1 MAKSSKSNRRAP
13 RTTILAT
20 IADTDTAPAD
30 EATVLD
36 TAREIAAYSAAASAA
51 DTAAPVNT
59 DTAAELTAVNTA
71 AVTDTAA
78 PADTAADP
86 HGAAVAFLAAFDPAR
101 LPPGMHAKFLARG
114 NVTRM
119 GRVALA
125 AAGVELD
132 GPTHRAYN
140 ELRSGFW
147 SRMGGTLP
155 RREGGGPRTSNGTRA
170 SGGPRGNRAARIAVF
185 AKKIAA
191 AAGKLADI
199 LAAVPA
205 GAAPL
210 GDGPESLATVAA
222 VAAGAFATVAAA
234 VAGRAETN
242 PAGFEAPRVAT
253 PAVAPVPLTVG
264 GWAVLTPAGRRSA
277 VEGGL
282 IDEGDAGERL
292 TIVALPDGGKVAT
305 VRTASGD
312 RTRIATR
319 FLVGVTA

>member
-1 MAKSSKSNRRAP
+1 MAKSNRRAP

-20 IADTDTAPAD
+20 IADSDTAPAD

-36 TAREIAAYSAAASAA
+36 TAHEIAADAAHELAA
-51 DTAAPVNT
+51 DTAAEYT
-59 DTAAELTAVNTA
+59 DTAP
-71 AVTDTAA
+71 AVT
-78 PADTAADP
+78 DP

-101 LPPGMHAKFLARG
+101 LPPGMHAKFLSRG

-155 RREGGGPRTSNGTRA
+155 RREGGTPRAPRTA
-170 SGGPRGNRAARIAVF
+170 GGARGGNRAARIAVF
-185 AKKIAA
+185 AAKIAA
-191 AAGKLADI
+191 ASKKLAGI
-199 LAAVPA
+199 LATVPA

-210 GDGPESLATVAA
+210 GDGPESLAA
-222 VAAGAFATVAAA
+222 VADITAGAFATVAAA
-234 VAGRAETN
+234 VAGRAGTN

-253 PAVAPVPLTVG
+253 PAVAPVPLTAG
-264 GWAVLTPAGRRSA
+264 GFAVLTPAGRRSA

-282 IDEGDAGERL
+282 IDENDAGEKL
-292 TIVALPDGGKVAT
+292 TILALPDGGKVAT

-319 FLVGVTA
+319 FLVGVAV

>member
-1 MAKSSKSNRRAP
+1 MAKSNKSTRRTAP
-13 RTTILAT
+13 AT
-20 IADTDTAPAD
+20 VYTAAELTDTAPAD
-30 EATVLD
+30 PVNTAPVNPPVNTD
-36 TAREIAAYSAAASAA
+36 T
-51 DTAAPVNT
+51 APVNT
-59 DTAAELTAVNTA
+59 DTAP
-71 AVTDTAA
+71 AVTDTA
-78 PADTAADP
+78 PAAVVDP
-86 HGAAVAFLAAFDPAR
+86 HGSAVAYLAAFDPTR

-125 AAGVELD
+125 AAGIELD

-170 SGGPRGNRAARIAVF
+170 SGGARGNRASRIAAF
-185 AKKIAA
+185 AAKIAA
-191 AAGKLADI
+191 ASKKLADI

-210 GDGPESLATVAA
+210 GDGPESLAA
-222 VAAGAFATVAAA
+222 VADITAGAFATVAAA
-234 VAGRAETN
+234 VAGRADAN
-242 PAGFEAPRVAT
+242 PAGFEAPKVAT
-253 PAVAPVPLTVG
+253 ATAAPVPLTVG

-282 IDEGDAGERL
+282 IDEGDAGEKL
-292 TIVALPDGGKVAT
+292 TILALPDGGKVAT
-305 VRTASGD
+305 VRAASGD